1 MRRGLTADILAIFL
15 RKGYRLLGLKL
26 MRISRELA
34 ERHYAE
40 HQGKAFFEPLLA
52 FMTGGPVVAMVLAGT
67 DAIAT
72 VRTLMGATDPAKAQP
87 GTIRS
92 MFATAVTENVVHG
105 SASPEDAERE
115 IALFFAPGELLAGPA

>member
-1 MRRGLTADILAIFL
+1 MIKPDGVRRGLTADILAIFL

-52 FMTGGPVVAMVLAGT
+52 FMTGGPVVAMVLAEKRAGSCLN
-67 DAIAT
+67 
-72 VRTLMGATDPAKAQP
+72 RTTSWLNTL
-87 GTIRS
+87 TSR
-92 MFATAVTENVVHG
+92 
-105 SASPEDAERE
+105 
-115 IALFFAPGELLAGPA
+115 